1 MNNHSFDPSLYLVV
15 NPEQC
20 VSGSVVDTVREAI
33 QGGVTVVQIRSKS
46 LNTEDFINLVDETV
60 KNLNSDAVPVIVN
73 DRTDV
78 ATAAKASGVH
88 LGQEDTSVQQVRQ
101 AIGTNSIIGLTVR
114 SIQEAKDAPLDLLDY
129 ISIGGVFATQ
139 SKQNPDPPIGV
150 DNLQII
156 LGVIRS
162 RNPDMPVVAISGI
175 NESNIDQVLATGVDG
190 IAVVSAI
197 CESDNP
203 RESARR
209 LRELVES
216 TKPSTVAA

>member
-46 LNTEDFINLVDETV
+46 LNTEDFIKLVDETV

-78 ATAAKASGVH
+78 ATATKASGVH

>member
-20 VSGSVVDTVREAI
+20 VSGSVVDTVREAV
-33 QGGVTVVQIRSKS
+33 QGGVTMVQIRSKS

-60 KNLNSDAVPVIVN
+60 KNLDSDAVPVIVN
-73 DRTDV
+73 DRIEV
-78 ATAAKASGVH
+78 ATATKASGVH
-88 LGQEDTSVQQVRQ
+88 LGQEDISVPQ
-101 AIGTNSIIGLTVR
+101 AQHATGTTSIIGLTVR
-114 SIQEAKDAPLDLLDY
+114 SLQEAEDAPIELLDY
-129 ISIGGVFATQ
+129 ISVGGVFATQ
-139 SKQNPDPPIGV
+139 SKQNPDTPIGV

-156 LGVIRS
+156 LGIIRS

-203 RESARR
+203 RKAARR
-209 LRELVES
+209 LRDTIES